1 MPTEFS
7 SPPDQSS
14 LWKPNRSSSRRVES
28 IVRVVCLVF
37 AAISILTTLGI
48 VLTLIFETIDFFA
61 DPFFR
66 QSLWINRLPDLLPGA
81 SEAQI
86 QAVGDQIQALD
97 PTQLSES
104 SQAIGLEPPSQTA
117 GFFYAIT
124 RFFTDTRWTPLFAND
139 TDFGIF
145 VLISA
150 TLMTTTIAMAVA
162 VPLGLLIA
170 IFLSEYAA
178 PKLRQVLKPVLELLA
193 GVPSVVFGYF
203 ALLTVTPFLQ
213 QLIPSLQGFN
223 ALSAGMVLGVSILP
237 LVASLSEDAI
247 NAVPQDLRQ
256 GAFAMG
262 ATKRETIQ
270 AVVIPA
276 ALSGIVA
283 SIILAMSRAIGETM
297 IVSLAAGQNPQPID
311 GDLGFINPLIPV
323 MTMTAF
329 IVQVSLGDAPFGS
342 LAYKTIFAV
351 GMTLFLITLALNIV
365 SYWFVRRFREKYD

>member
-1 MPTEFS
+1 MLPNA
-7 SPPDQSS
+7 SPAE
-14 LWKPNRSSSRRVES
+14 L
-28 IVRVVCLVF
+28 
-37 AAISILTTLGI
+37 
-48 VLTLIFETIDFFA
+48 
-61 DPFFR
+61 
-66 QSLWINRLPDLLPGA
+66 
-81 SEAQI
+81 
-86 QAVGDQIQALD
+86 QALGDQIQALD
-97 PTQLSES
+97 PKQLA
-104 SQAIGLEPPSQTA
+104 SQASRVGLDPPSRLA
-117 GFFYAIT
+117 GFFYALR
-124 RFFTDTRWTPLFAND
+124 RFFTDTRWTPLFQNPN
-139 TDFGIF
+139 FGIF
-145 VLISA
+145 VLVSA
-150 TLMTTTIAMAVA
+150 TLLTSAIALLVA
-162 VPLGLLIA
+162 IPLGLLIA

-178 PKLRQVLKPVLELLA
+178 PRVRQVLKPVLELIA

-213 QLIPSLQGFN
+213 GWIPPLQGFN
-223 ALSAGMVLGVSILP
+223 ALSAGLVLGISITP

-270 AVVIPA
+270 AVVLPA

-283 SIILAMSRAIGETM
+283 SIILAASRAIGETM

-311 GDLGFINPLIPV
+311 ASLSFINPFIPV

-351 GMTLFLITLALNIV
+351 GMSLFVMTLGLNIL
-365 SYWFVRRFREKYD
+365 SYWFVRRFREKYE